1 MVAGDYLQ
9 FIAPTVEEN
18 TIQDVSITII
28 ACSNIGTCPIGVSD
42 AATIIVTE
50 ATVGFG
56 FGNTSDGMGTAA
68 AANGPFGSAAAATY
82 KGNIIVGLAY
92 TQLGGPHFFEF
103 LLAGSHPQNFF
114 TSLTPE
120 DGVLLTSA
128 SASVVELGGYTRWRW
143 SPVTKPARWEGT
155 GTSTVIF
162 A

>member
-1 MVAGDYLQ
+1 MPV
-9 FIAPTVEEN
+9 I
-18 TIQDVSITII
+18 ITTYQISGPSDDAII
-28 ACSNIGTCPIGVSD
+28 V
-42 AATIIVTE
+42 VTE
-50 ATVGFG
+50 ATANFG
-56 FGNTSDGMGTAA
+56 FANTSDGMGTAA
-68 AANGPFGSAAAATY
+68 APNGPFGSAAAATY

-92 TQLGGPHFFEF
+92 TQFGGPHFFEF

-128 SASVVELGGYTRWRW
+128 SATTFDEPGGYTRWRW
-143 SPVTKPARWEGT
+143 SPQTKPARWEGT